1 MNAIQVM
8 RNKAEDAGTL
18 KTTPQQTVTVT
29 NTVVQ
34 QTVNQEVVMVT
45 NTIVQIVPTTP
56 GVIYVPTYS
65 PTVVY
70 GTVVYGTPVVYGAP
84 APGAV
89 AAASAIS
96 FGVGMTMGAIMANN
110 CNWHSGGVYVG

>member
-70 GTVVYGTPVVYGAP
+70 GTPVVYAT
-84 APGAV
+84 PGAV

-110 CNWHSGGVYVG
+110 CNWYRG

>member
-34 QTVNQEVVMVT
+34 QTVNNEVVMVT
-45 NTIVQIVPTTP
+45 NTVVQIVPSSP

-65 PTVVY
+65 PAVVY
-70 GTVVYGTPVVYGAP
+70 AAPTYGT
-84 APGAV
+84 V
-89 AAASAIS
+89 AAASVVS

-110 CNWHSGGVYVG
+110 CNWH